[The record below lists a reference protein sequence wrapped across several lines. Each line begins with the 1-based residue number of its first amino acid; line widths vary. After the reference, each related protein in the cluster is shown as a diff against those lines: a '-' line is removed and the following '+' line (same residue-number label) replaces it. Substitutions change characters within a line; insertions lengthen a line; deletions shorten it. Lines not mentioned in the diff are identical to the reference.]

1 MDLSKSGLFYCD
13 LKVQVLE
20 RVAQHSQVPG
30 LPGLHHRHR
39 GQAARRAQHGSCRLR
54 PGDNE
59 ILLNLRISSCLACSK
74 FNSFIL
80 IGWRCQE
87 VDFG

>member
-1 MDLSKSGLFYCD
+1 MDLLKSGLFYCD

-54 PGDNE
+54 PGEN
-59 ILLNLRISSCLACSK
+59 
-74 FNSFIL
+74 
-80 IGWRCQE
+80 
-87 VDFG
+87 